1 MATAFS
7 FRFKIKTGK
16 KNIFHIL
23 RTVLFLSWH
32 RELLNEVI
40 FSIVE
45 QSYSYLYVSQ
55 NILYP
60 ENS

>member
-16 KNIFHIL
+16 KIFNIL
-23 RTVLFLSWH
+23 RTALFFSWH
-32 RELLNEVI
+32 RKLLNEII
-40 FSIVE
+40 FSIVQ

-55 NILYP
+55 NMLYP